1 MAKAKAPVFTQ
12 VAPNEV
18 KFVYKG
24 ITFMLVENSRG
35 VLSIGSAIQLYQ
47 MNGMERTHI
56 KEVGWT
62 KSDNHSSRDMANAL
76 ITTFTNMEECKV
88 AAVKYIDQVL

>member
-35 VLSIGSAIQLYQ
+35 VLSMGSAIQLYQ

-62 KSDNHSSRDMANAL
+62 KSDGSCKDMEHAL
-76 ITTFTNMEECKV
+76 INTFTNMEECKV
-88 AAVKYIDQVL
+88 AAVKYIDQVM

>member
-1 MAKAKAPVFTQ
+1 MAKSTKPVFTQ

-24 ITFMLVENSRG
+24 ITFMLVENRRG
-35 VLSIGSAIQLYQ
+35 VYSLGSAIQLYQ

-62 KSDNHSSRDMANAL
+62 KSDNHSCSDMEKAL
-76 ITTFTNMEECKV
+76 IPTFTNMEACKV
-88 AAVKYIDQVL
+88 AAIKYIDQVM